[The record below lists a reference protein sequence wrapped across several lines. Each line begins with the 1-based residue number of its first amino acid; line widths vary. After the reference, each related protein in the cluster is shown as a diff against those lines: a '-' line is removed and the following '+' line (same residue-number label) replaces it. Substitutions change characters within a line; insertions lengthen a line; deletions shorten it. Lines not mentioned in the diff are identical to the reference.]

1 MNTYNKMIFTYIELG
16 LKNQTHSSIQD
27 KIPFFFS
34 LQAKLIFDDRS
45 KSGGY
50 PCWGGV
56 NRSRL
61 EGFTRKLVMFSFL
74 IWCLLQGEF
83 TL

>member
-1 MNTYNKMIFTYIELG
+1 MYNKMIFIYIGLG
-16 LKNQTHSSIQD
+16 LKNQTHRNIQD
-27 KIPFFFS
+27 KTPFFFHCRLNLS
-34 LQAKLIFDDRS
+34 LVIEVKN
-45 KSGGY
+45 GGY

-56 NRSRL
+56 NRNRL